1 MDDCD
6 HDPDPDANTFEG
18 WGWTCHMSR
27 WPTRRRSILH
37 QPVFGHLTRLS
48 RILEA
53 ARTRIDYY
61 CVYIHARS
69 LVRARHS
76 LMTFFLHT
84 IIPFCHVYIFYSSP
98 YHPRSTTLSI
108 RWQFSTHLQL
118 KTPLQY
124 HHHRH
129 THATPLFTQL
139 RTPTIPSTYYRFL
152 WVCVAFTPCHPF
164 IVL

>member
-1 MDDCD
+1 LDMSYVPLAHATMVHSPSACLWSP
-6 HDPDPDANTFEG
+6 HSLVKNPRGRTHPHRLLLRIH
-18 WGWTCHMSR
+18 TC
-27 WPTRRRSILH
+27 PL
-37 QPVFGHLTRLS
+37 
-48 RILEA
+48 
-53 ARTRIDYY
+53 
-61 CVYIHARS
+61 ARS
-69 LVRARHS
+69 RTTLVNDI
-76 LMTFFLHT
+76 FLHT
-84 IIPFCHVYIFYSSP
+84 NIPFCHVYIFYSSP